1 MSKTAVSFLVL
12 TVMAL
17 VVDFLLPPQAQA
29 VSVVTTIVAS
39 LFAGLFVVALFV
51 GRRFKFD
58 PVLR

>member
-1 MSKTAVSFLVL
+1 MSKTALSFLVL

-29 VSVVTTIVAS
+29 VSVVTTIVAG
-39 LFAGLFVVALFV
+39 LFASLFVVALFV